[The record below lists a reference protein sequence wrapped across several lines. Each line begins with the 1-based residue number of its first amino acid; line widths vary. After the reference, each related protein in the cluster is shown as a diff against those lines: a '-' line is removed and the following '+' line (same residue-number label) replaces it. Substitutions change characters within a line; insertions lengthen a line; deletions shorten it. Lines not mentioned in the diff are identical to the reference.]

1 MLKWLV
7 TRGPSS
13 SAPHPPAPHKEGV
26 TDDPLATLK
35 LASSSNK
42 KNHQQVYAVSRVNP
56 LYEDDDGGVSEGE
69 EEGEGEVEVEVG
81 GDSGGGDDDA
91 PPEPPETDR
100 GSLRSSGYGS
110 KETDSVSDRSEGQ
123 DEDDGS
129 GSGSG
134 GVNRSGSSGGSGG
147 GVVGRVLAGPSGQ
160 PLATLLTHDP
170 HYVMGIQIGM
180 RRARSL
186 EGLVPST
193 HIQPSQTHLLLPTR
207 AATVPRPIWPR
218 HSRPLPLP
226 LPLLTPPPEPPPPP
240 APSVDLVSQDSRF
253 VTAIAVSPNPPSSP
267 AGVEWVG
274 GGGGGGGGYWGG
286 GGNGVSDDWGP
297 DSLVTEET
305 LAMMHHN
312 GSQRHHQ
319 QQPPSPT
326 PTPPSPTTHEP
337 IYHEPI
343 QLRVGIQPV
352 VVPPRYTHTTPRTT
366 SMLARGLTRPPLRPR
381 RKSFDTG
388 RPGGAVAAA
397 AAALWERSGLK
408 TNGRKLVVSLHHLD
422 PTPPQTPT
430 PPPRLNGLNNTNFIS
445 SSHSPPPPPP
455 PPRLTELNNTTYTS
469 SHSPHHLTGLNN
481 TPFISS
487 PHSPHHLT
495 GLDNPAFIPDSEC
508 SRDVEAA
515 KMAEF
520 ERRVCERLGGA
531 PPHRTQWLELRDGG
545 GGVGERTARRVTFT
559 PDTHSPHPHHR
570 RPPSP
575 SPNVDDEG
583 GGVVVGVVGEGSS
596 THHQQGIWTTS
607 LSYHTRRQEG
617 SGLGDGVG
625 TGHGG
630 QELWE
635 RYYGACGGAGD
646 RTLPRHLA
654 PHPNSGAPMC
664 GQSNTCHDFT
674 LDLRR
679 ADKLRRLTETRK
691 RRRRWCSVVLV
702 LVALTVFLG
711 VVVAVSL
718 YYTSGRR
725 FFGPMGNV

>member
-1 MLKWLV
+1 
-7 TRGPSS
+7 
-13 SAPHPPAPHKEGV
+13 
-26 TDDPLATLK
+26 
-35 LASSSNK
+35 
-42 KNHQQVYAVSRVNP
+42 VNP
-56 LYEDDDGGVSEGE
+56 LYEDEDGGVSEGE
-69 EEGEGEVEVEVG
+69 GEGEVEG
-81 GDSGGGDDDA
+81 GSGGVDEA
-91 PPEPPETDR
+91 PPDPPETDR

-123 DEDDGS
+123 DEEE
-129 GSGSG
+129 G
-134 GVNRSGSSGGSGG
+134 GGGSGG
-147 GVVGRVLAGPSGQ
+147 AVSRNVGVVGRVLAGPGGQ
-160 PLATLLTHDP
+160 ALATLLTHDP
-170 HYVMGIQIGM
+170 HYVMDIQVGM

-186 EGLVPST
+186 EGLVPSPHT
-193 HIQPSQTHLLLPTR
+193 QPSQTHLLLPTR

-253 VTAIAVSPNPPSSP
+253 VTAIAVAPNPPSP
-267 AGVEWVG
+267 TGVEWGVG
-274 GGGGGGGGYWGG
+274 GGGGGGGGAGYWGG
-286 GGNGVSDDWGP
+286 GDVGGNGVSDDWGP

-312 GSQRHHQ
+312 GNQR
-319 QQPPSPT
+319 PSPTLT
-326 PTPPSPTTHEP
+326 PTPPNEH
-337 IYHEPI
+337 IYQEPI
-343 QLRVGIQPV
+343 QLRVGVQPV
-352 VVPPRYTHTTPRTT
+352 VVVPRHTHTTPRTT
-366 SMLARGLTRPPLRPR
+366 SMAARGLTRPPLRPR

-408 TNGRKLVVSLHHLD
+408 TNGRKLVVSLHHMD

-430 PPPRLNGLNNTNFIS
+430 PPSRLTGHNNTTFT
-445 SSHSPPPPPP
+445 SPPPPPP
-455 PPRLTELNNTTYTS
+455 PPRLTGHNNTTFT
-469 SHSPHHLTGLNN
+469 
-481 TPFISS
+481 S
-487 PHSPHHLT
+487 PHSPPHLT

-531 PPHRTQWLELRDGG
+531 PPHRTQWLELREG

-575 SPNVDDEG
+575 SIDEG
-583 GGVVVGVVGEGSS
+583 GGGGEDSS
-596 THHQQGIWTTS
+596 NTHQQGIWTTS

-625 TGHGG
+625 TGQGG

-725 FFGPMGNV
+725 FFGPMGNI